1 MLNVSKYDEY
11 LLNEGMNDFTPN
23 DLIMELITS
32 DIPLSEIK
40 ELKKDLISL
49 NESIFR
55 DIYKKFDKWLSKKAV
70 DYLVRSTSKHF
81 DERLKIIHMFDPTDF
96 SNIDSCKFIYLGG
109 GIDAAT
115 DLDHNWRY
123 WFENQFSS
131 VEPNPHVMYNDDAVK
146 MSQTGSW
153 KGIDKSKY
161 INPVLFNPLRN
172 EIIRNDPE
180 FQHAYKAFKSGEFD
194 EPFTKDDREIRKLG
208 RFFNKNVVEFDLK
221 AFTLCDTNF
230 VKWDATAGAGTKGE
244 LQLSMNVKQNIFM
257 WVDSDRDREDL
268 RLKVSNISPWT
279 LGSIS
284 KIVRGDKE
292 VMLLIDSIKKMNG
305 M

>member
-1 MLNVSKYDEY
+1 MKKLVGYNDF
-11 LLNEGMNDFTPN
+11 LNENQQSFNDT
-23 DLIMELITS
+23 DLVIELILS
-32 DIPLSEIK
+32 DIPLEKIK
-40 ELKKDLISL
+40 ELEQDIISS
-49 NESIFR
+49 NESFLH
-55 DIYKKFDKWLSKKAV
+55 DLYKKFDKWLSKKAV
-70 DYLVRSTSKHF
+70 DYLVRSTSKHY

-96 SNIDSCKFIYLGG
+96 SNIDSCEFIYLGG
-109 GIDAAT
+109 GIDAVT

-123 WFENQFSS
+123 WFEKQFSNQ
-131 VEPNPHVMYNDDAVK
+131 VPNPHVLYDADAVK
-146 MSQTGSW
+146 MSKTGSW
-153 KGIDKSKY
+153 KGIDKSKLKD
-161 INPVLFNPLRN
+161 PVLFNPLRN

-180 FQHAYKAFKSGEFD
+180 FQKAYKEFKDGKFD
-194 EPFTKDDREIRKLG
+194 EPFMKDDTQIRKLG

-257 WVDSDRDREDL
+257 WVDSDMDREEL

-292 VMLLIDSIKKMNG
+292 VMLLIDSIKKMNNI
-305 M
+305 